1 MAKFIIHIAKEYLKF
16 SAAHF
21 TIFDD
26 SSVERLHGHNY
37 YAALD
42 IECRDS
48 DNGIAIEF
56 KQLKKIME
64 SLCDD
69 LDEKILLPTHS
80 EYLKISKNHDQF
92 DVTFHGAGFSKSY
105 QFPCEDVELLPMP
118 NVTSEMLAKFLCDEF
133 RKKLS
138 SYWKENN
145 SKKEMEEIVMAV
157 SVRVE
162 ETKGQAVTY
171 VWEY

>member
-1 MAKFIIHIAKEYLKF
+1 LAKFIIRISKEYLKF
-16 SAAHF
+16 SSAHF

-42 IECRDS
+42 VECRES
-48 DNGIAIEF
+48 TNGIAIEF
-56 KQLKKIME
+56 KPLKKIME

-69 LDEKILLPTHS
+69 LDEKILLPTNSH
-80 EYLKISKNHDQF
+80 YLKISKNQDQF
-92 DVTFHGAGFSKSY
+92 DVEFHGAAFSKRY

-118 NVTSEMLAKFLCDEF
+118 NVTSEMLAKYLCDEF
-133 RKKLS
+133 RKRIS
-138 SYWKENN
+138 SYWKENF
-145 SKKEMEEIVMAV
+145 KQDLEEVVVAATVTI
-157 SVRVE
+157 E
-162 ETKGQAVTY
+162 ETKGQAVSY